1 MVNSPNR
8 LHSTLLNEMC
18 DRLELNDSFRV
29 INPHWKEYTYIPR
42 ADGARNRSRID
53 LFLVSNNIITNDIE
67 CGIAQNLQNKL
78 FDHRAILLSFI
89 NNGKGKKVQKSI
101 VRNKTLKDDV
111 ADYIIFGACAE
122 AHALHANEIELPIP
136 QQREILRKIGQFK
149 KLIRDAG
156 PPDIPME
163 EMAADNGRNF
173 TENRIR
179 ILRAADLCKD
189 DIDLQLL
196 QSYTPIPDP
205 DIFLE
210 TLIGMI
216 KMNLLVTKFMLSKK

>member
-1 MVNSPNR
+1 
-8 LHSTLLNEMC
+8 
-18 DRLELNDSFRV
+18 
-29 INPHWKEYTYIPR
+29 
-42 ADGARNRSRID
+42 
-53 LFLVSNNIITNDIE
+53 
-67 CGIAQNLQNKL
+67 
-78 FDHRAILLSFI
+78 
-89 NNGKGKKVQKSI
+89 
-101 VRNKTLKDDV
+101 
-111 ADYIIFGACAE
+111 
-122 AHALHANEIELPIP
+122 
-136 QQREILRKIGQFK
+136 
-149 KLIRDAG
+149 
-156 PPDIPME
+156 ME